1 MRSRGGSDVLMVV
14 GQIDKYQAKGALKE
28 IGMAKVGCKCEEI
41 VGIDIKCSLLCRP
54 WRWG

>member
-1 MRSRGGSDVLMVV
+1 MRSRRDVLMVV

-28 IGMAKVGCKCEEI
+28 IGMAKVGCKCVREI
-41 VGIDIKCSLLCRP
+41 VGIDRKCSLLCRP

>member
-1 MRSRGGSDVLMVV
+1 MRSRGGDVLMVV

-41 VGIDIKCSLLCRP
+41 VGIDRKCSLLCRP